1 MHCPNCQ
8 RDIADYSKFCYF
20 CGARQPNTTP
30 PARANRR
37 LLRSRNRVLGGVCSG
52 VAEYMDTD
60 PAIVRLVWV
69 LLVILPIPFVPA
81 ILGYLVAWLVI
92 PSAPAEGSAAAAA
105 VAAAAAAAPAADKK
119 RLTRSRTDRQFGGV
133 CGGLGEFMG
142 VDSTV
147 VRVIWSILTIVP
159 GAIIGGILAY
169 FIAWLIMPEAP
180 AEAPVTAQP
189 QQAAS

>member
-1 MHCPNCQ
+1 MNCPSCQ
-8 RDIADYSKFCYF
+8 RDIADYSKYCYF
-20 CGARQPNTTP
+20 CGARQPTTP
-30 PARANRR
+30 PPARENRR
-37 LLRSRNRVLGGVCSG
+37 LLRSRNRVLGGVCAG

-60 PAIVRLVWV
+60 PAVVRLVWV

-92 PSAPAEGSAAAAA
+92 PSAPREGT
-105 VAAAAAAAPAADKK
+105 AAAAAAASTAPASDRK

-147 VRVIWSILTIVP
+147 IRVLWSILTIVP

-180 AEAPVTAQP
+180 AELPAGAQA
-189 QQAAS
+189 QQASS